1 MGLPKRKNN
10 IQVYGVNSG
19 TAEDI
24 VGRRKELLERIT
36 KSDTNLPDSILH
48 DDLDLGMLDFVK
60 SNFKVISDSVQIPI
74 VPQILTI
81 QRWGEYT
88 NNWSFSDDDGNIK
101 LPFIAVVRKP
111 DVQLGTNPAIQR
123 TIPDRR
129 QFFYATVPTW
139 DGNQMG
145 ADVYKIPQPIAVDIG
160 FEVTIVCTK
169 FRDLNKFNKIVLE
182 HFSSRQ
188 AYTTVKGHYIPIV
201 LDRIEDN
208 TPMDT
213 LDGRRFYVQ
222 NYSFTMLGFLIDDE
236 EFEVKPA
243 VNRSLLMT
251 EVDVRSRTQS
261 KPVIDLTIECNYSH
275 GSIIADYLVTASR
288 PVDKTLQISFTDVL
302 SVTSGSTIENPI
314 ILFIEHGET
323 TGTTTTTISEDYG
336 RLNLENNLSSITI
349 NSIGRSKY
357 DYEYGVV
364 SNFDPI
370 TPITSEMMVQNNS
383 IDLRILSI
391 KFNDIDV
398 THIGGNN
405 FILYTGDGG
414 RFATDESGNVTI
426 SITLETGNI
435 SPNQTIQITDSDNV
449 VRCHTVSDNFSGI
462 ITFNNV
468 VVNGPELSISAD
480 TGTC

>member
-10 IQVYGVNSG
+10 IKVYGVNTGSNAG
-19 TAEDI
+19 DI
-24 VGRRKELLERIT
+24 IGRRKELLENIT
-36 KSDTNLPDSILH
+36 KSDTYLPDSILH

-74 VPQILTI
+74 VPKILTV
-81 QRWGEYT
+81 QRWGEFT
-88 NNWSFSDDDGNIK
+88 NNWSFSDEDGNIK

-111 DVQLGTNPAIQR
+111 DVQFGTNPAIQR

-160 FEVTIVCTK
+160 FDVTIVCTK
-169 FRDLNKFNKIVLE
+169 FRDINKFNKIVLE

-251 EVDVRSRTQS
+251 EVDVTSHKQS
-261 KPVIDLTIECNYSH
+261 KPTIDLTIDCNYSG
-275 GSIIADYLVTASR
+275 GSIIADYTVTASR
-288 PVDKTLQISFTDVL
+288 PVDKTIQVTFTDTLNV
-302 SVTSGSTIENPI
+302 VSGSTVQIPVI
-314 ILFIEHGET
+314 IFIEPKQTSG
-323 TGTTTTTISEDYG
+323 TISYVVNDNYN
-336 RLNLENNLSSITI
+336 RLNEESNLIGLKI
-349 NSIGRSKY
+349 NVIGRSKY
-357 DYEYGVV
+357 DYNYT
-364 SNFDPI
+364 I
-370 TPITSEMMVQNNS
+370 NS
-383 IDLRILSI
+383 
-391 KFNDIDV
+391 
-398 THIGGNN
+398 
-405 FILYTGDGG
+405 
-414 RFATDESGNVTI
+414 
-426 SITLETGNI
+426 
-435 SPNQTIQITDSDNV
+435 
-449 VRCHTVSDNFSGI
+449 
-462 ITFNNV
+462 TFN
-468 VVNGPELSISAD
+468 
-480 TGTC
+480 

>member
-19 TAEDI
+19 TAEDV

-60 SNFKVISDSVQIPI
+60 SNFKVISDSTQIPI

-261 KPVIDLTIECNYSH
+261 NPVIDLTIECNYSH

-302 SVTSGSTIENPI
+302 GTTSGSSIENPV
-314 ILFIEHGET
+314 ILFIEHGEL
-323 TGTTTTTISEDYG
+323 TGTTMTTIAENYD
-336 RLNLENNLSSITI
+336 RLNLVSNLSGITI
-349 NSIGRSKY
+349 NPIGRSKY
-357 DYEYGVV
+357 DYNYTIT
-364 SNFDPI
+364 SNFEPVI
-370 TPITSEMMVQNNS
+370 TNVNISSNSVHVRFLNVKINDNDVTYDSGDDFIIYSGDSGVFTTNEVGLNTVKVYYSSDNGLKSIIITDNNGNTFCNDT
-383 IDLRILSI
+383 INGDNFCQ
-391 KFNDIDV
+391 FNDV
-398 THIGGNN
+398 SIGINGLN
-405 FILYTGDGG
+405 
-414 RFATDESGNVTI
+414 
-426 SITLETGNI
+426 ITAETLN
-435 SPNQTIQITDSDNV
+435 
-449 VRCHTVSDNFSGI
+449 C
-462 ITFNNV
+462 
-468 VVNGPELSISAD
+468 
-480 TGTC
+480 